1 MGSVQSSSNPRRKND
16 GSRGEDSGRSKRT
29 RLSEAPPEDH
39 DDASGCSN
47 ASSSP
52 IEQLL
57 CGLSAFDTEQA
68 TRFPDND
75 DVARDTYGNHGS
87 PLLGLLNGLS
97 LVEDTSEANYC
108 GSRRADECGC
118 SNDSSSPIEQLLRG
132 LSAFDTEQATRF
144 PDKEISGQP
153 TSHRRTLFRLLRED
167 EVGHAQTR
175 EDALIFVGAH
185 GIHPKDE
192 TATYSVKDHI
202 VSGLLKT
209 RWTSLTTSYDKALYL
224 ASSAIH
230 RLGVEGPLFIVE
242 VSIDTSRGEILD
254 FSGET
259 EQSLK
264 DRQEHLGSSAY
275 ALNASRYFQ
284 EVAVGRVVST
294 DEIVSLGLVPQNLE
308 DLSIT
313 ASRARVTTFDEQIER
328 TLELLSEARA
338 GVSGDEEADRFSLDS
353 ILPLDRQMALHD
365 RITAKIEA
373 RGGDSSG
380 FELHSSLKRTAEIR
394 PNSQQGSGANAVFVG
409 MGYYNPHQGC
419 PPRHK
424 GGRFRFADGDKSV
437 LLFFHTKA
445 LEQQL
450 LPCIEQFMAEMKTKK
465 KIGHR
470 KATALTHEEF
480 MTALVERIRTSPAFI
495 SHVDNNPLSPMD
507 WWMKTLSN
515 LHSACGTTI
524 TMTSNHI
531 VKEIPCLCSDPDCG
545 EDVVLTRGATYGHIK
560 RANGQAHLRSEVCAE
575 VQLNLRRTESGHLV
589 FDAPLFGLYGVMVSD
604 KTIAPLIFKQGST
617 GDNWAV
623 LGRFLSPQAR
633 ALDVLNGT
641 GLGDSL
647 VGSTNELRRAI
658 REYQHE
664 YRSREGVRDHKN
676 EQARNRD
683 RARAEG
689 RRELLQQQLAEL
701 DGDNSLSEEKK
712 RERIELVLELSGDL
726 YVEYGSAPLL
736 LRCKIGSGCS
746 ESAEGQS
753 QWRTDSRD
761 PQT

>member
-1 MGSVQSSSNPRRKND
+1 M
-16 GSRGEDSGRSKRT
+16 
-29 RLSEAPPEDH
+29 AP
-39 DDASGCSN
+39 
-47 ASSSP
+47 
-52 IEQLL
+52 
-57 CGLSAFDTEQA
+57 
-68 TRFPDND
+68 
-75 DVARDTYGNHGS
+75 
-87 PLLGLLNGLS
+87 
-97 LVEDTSEANYC
+97 
-108 GSRRADECGC
+108 
-118 SNDSSSPIEQLLRG
+118 
-132 LSAFDTEQATRF
+132 
-144 PDKEISGQP
+144 
-153 TSHRRTLFRLLRED
+153 
-167 EVGHAQTR
+167 
-175 EDALIFVGAH
+175 
-185 GIHPKDE
+185 
-192 TATYSVKDHI
+192 
-202 VSGLLKT
+202 
-209 RWTSLTTSYDKALYL
+209 
-224 ASSAIH
+224 
-230 RLGVEGPLFIVE
+230 PLFIVE
-242 VSIDTSRGEILD
+242 VSIDTSRGKILD

-264 DRQEHLGSSAY
+264 DRQEHLGSSAS
-275 ALNASRYFQ
+275 AQNASRFFQ
-284 EVAVGRVVST
+284 EVVVDRVVST
-294 DEIVSLGLVPQNLE
+294 DEIVSLEQVPEDLE
-308 DLSIT
+308 DLSAT
-313 ASRARVTTFDEQIER
+313 ASRARGTTFDEQIER
-328 TLELLSEARA
+328 TLVLLSEARA
-338 GVSGDEEADRFSLDS
+338 RVSSDEVPDQFSIDS
-353 ILPLDRQMALHD
+353 FLPLEKQMALLD
-365 RITAKIEA
+365 RFTAKIVGR
-373 RGGDSSG
+373 RGDPSG
-380 FELHSSLKRTAEIR
+380 LELPSSLKRTAEIR
-394 PNSQQGSGANAVFVG
+394 PNSQQGSGTNAVFVAV
-409 MGYYNPHQGC
+409 GYYNPHQSCSSRSFGQIC
-419 PPRHK
+419 
-424 GGRFRFADGDKSV
+424 FADGRFGMRM
-437 LLFFHTKA
+437 FFHTKA

-701 DGDNSLSEEKK
+701 DGDNSLSKEKK
-712 RERIELVLELSGDL
+712 LERIELVRKLSGDL
-726 YVEYGSAPLL
+726 YVEYGEEPLL
-736 LRCKIGSGCS
+736 YFSDARLAVDAQNRLKVNHNGEPTREIHRHEQSRWLFSQRTRSGVDNS
-746 ESAEGQS
+746 IIRRGPYLNPAGTLPE
-753 QWRTDSRD
+753 T
-761 PQT
+761 